1 MDTLEERRT
10 AAIEY
15 LRSRGKYILDGKF
28 TPTSAA
34 ATNIVETVKRY
45 QKDLTSKRKRLPNAG

>member
-1 MDTLEERRT
+1 MDTLEERRM

-45 QKDLTSKRKRLPNAG
+45 QKDIMGSRKRLPNVG

>member
-1 MDTLEERRT
+1 MDTLEERRM

-34 ATNIVETVKRY
+34 ATNIGETVKRY
-45 QKDLTSKRKRLPNAG
+45 QKDLTSKRKQ